1 MGKVFD
7 AFMLSIGPLILIA
20 SCKAWR
26 TNGINDAARKTWI
39 AAWGDRISYKF
50 VLGRGCENPLE
61 DELVLDVDDSYDGLT
76 HKVQASRKWAND
88 NGFEY
93 TFHCGA
99 DTYVIVPR
107 LLSCDYEQH
116 DYSGFLIHDEHRLYA
131 PRNIQYAQGGG
142 GYWLS
147 ANAGLWV
154 AAAEIPSWIGKAED
168 VFVANALAEVGCKPV
183 HDVGYWSWG
192 YRAASDPDSLE
203 GGKFIGLESAITVHL
218 SRWWSKPTYK
228 QEWMLDTHNR
238 LLAIEG
244 KGWRRISAPAPLPDV
259 K

>member
-1 MGKVFD
+1 
-7 AFMLSIGPLILIA
+7 MLSIGPLILIA

-131 PRNIQYAQGGG
+131 PRNIQFAQGGG

-218 SRWWSKPTYK
+218 SRWWSKPTYNPW
-228 QEWMLDTHNR
+228 WMLDTHNR

-259 K
+259 P

>member
-1 MGKVFD
+1 MP
-7 AFMLSIGPLILIA
+7 SIGPLILIA

-61 DELVLDVDDSYDGLT
+61 DELVLDVDDGYEGLT
-76 HKVQASRKWAND
+76 QKVQASRKWANE

-107 LLSCDYEQH
+107 LLSCEYEQH

-131 PRNIQYAQGGG
+131 PRNIQFAQGGG
-142 GYWLS
+142 GYFLS
-147 ANAGLWV
+147 AVAG
-154 AAAEIPSWIGKAED
+154 AAVEAMSIPAWIGKAED
-168 VFVANALAEVGCKPV
+168 VFVAFALQAAGIKAAHECCYWPWGFRAEN
-183 HDVGYWSWG
+183 
-192 YRAASDPDSLE
+192 DPATLE
-203 GGKFIGLESAITVHL
+203 GGLFIGLESAITVHL
-218 SRWWSKPTYK
+218 SRWWSKPNYDLS
-228 QEWMLDTHNR
+228 WMLDIHARMMRTGVEPWKRLHN
-238 LLAIEG
+238 
-244 KGWRRISAPAPLPDV
+244 PAPPSDV
-259 K
+259 L

>member
-1 MGKVFD
+1 
-7 AFMLSIGPLILIA
+7 MLSIGPLILIA

-50 VLGRGCENPLE
+50 VLGHGCENPLD

-76 HKVQASRKWAND
+76 QKVQAARKWANE

-107 LLSCDYEQH
+107 LLECGYEQH
-116 DYSGFLIHDEHRLYA
+116 DYSGFLIHDEHRLYK
-131 PRNIQYAQGGG
+131 PRNIQFAQGGG
-142 GYWLS
+142 GYFLS
-147 ANAGLWV
+147 RAAGTIVESTL
-154 AAAEIPSWIGKAED
+154 IPNWIAKAED
-168 VFVANALAEVGCKPV
+168 VFVAFALQAAGIKAT
-183 HDVGYWSWG
+183 HDCCFWSWG

-228 QEWMLDTHNR
+228 QEWMFDTHNR
-238 LLAIEG
+238 LQVTGADNWKRLH
-244 KGWRRISAPAPLPDV
+244 APAPPPDV
-259 K
+259 P